1 VIGHEKSGPPLQV
14 CREAAEVDVLDSI
27 MKRLAPLASS
37 TAQRRWMANG
47 TPDEYLIPEQ
57 LLEDALDV
65 TRFAGLRHVRSGLPP
80 SLVSALERLAEL
92 VRELSIAGTSNELL
106 VESDP
111 SWAAVREQC
120 RVCLALVD
128 FDLPGWENNAGFSQS
143 TERGAA
149 AKSGGG

>member
-1 VIGHEKSGPPLQV
+1 
-14 CREAAEVDVLDSI
+14 

-57 LLEDALDV
+57 LLEDALDA

-92 VRELSIAGTSNELL
+92 VRELSI
-106 VESDP
+106 ESDP

-120 RVCLALVD
+120 RVCLAQVD
-128 FDLPGWENNAGFSQS
+128 FDLPGWEANAGFSQS

-149 AKSGGG
+149 ANSGGG